1 MVGGDRK
8 RSMRSVFSDGWQP
21 LGRVPAMRFLEVGTG
36 NAQRILALRQQ
47 RVTIGR
53 ADDNDLI
60 LAQDPTVSRQHA
72 VLERIDDDW
81 RIRDL
86 SSSNGTFVNGMR
98 ITTPTLINPG
108 DRVSVGSS
116 SLNLVDGTTDVLASL
131 GQTVLVGTEVADTL
145 GLSKREAEVLRLV
158 ASGQTDGEIA
168 EQLFISV
175 KTVHSHLDR
184 IRDKSGLR
192 RRVDLTRLAIDLNLD
207 GSA

>member
-21 LGRVPAMRFLEVGTG
+21 FGRVPAMRFLEVGTG

-72 VLERIDDDW
+72 VLERTDDDW

-145 GLSKREAEVLRLV
+145 GLSKRETEVLRLV

-168 EQLFISV
+168 DQLFISV

>member
-1 MVGGDRK
+1 
-8 RSMRSVFSDGWQP
+8 
-21 LGRVPAMRFLEVGTG
+21 MRFLEVGTG
-36 NAQRILALRQQ
+36 NAQRILSLRNY

-53 ADDNDLI
+53 SDENDLI

-72 VLERIDDDW
+72 VLEHVDDAW

-86 SSSNGTFVNGMR
+86 GSSNGTFVNGIR
-98 ITTPTLINPG
+98 VTTSMQVNPG

-116 SLNLVDGTTDVLASL
+116 SLMMVDGAENLLSAA
-131 GQTVLVGTEVADTL
+131 GKTVLVDADCKDTL
-145 GLSKREAEVLRLV
+145 GLSKRETEVLRLV
-158 ASGQTDGEIA
+158 AGGLTDGEIA

-192 RRVDLTRLAIDLNLD
+192 RRVDLTRLAIELGLD
-207 GSA
+207 GSV